1 MKYLLLIWDDPD
13 LLPDVTPE
21 ALGEATAWVDEMH
34 GRGVRLVGDRLRPQ
48 HEAVQVRVRSRK
60 VVTTD
65 GPFAEAKEQ
74 MGGFDLLEC
83 RDLDEAIEVAS
94 KHPAARTGLVE
105 LRQLWG

>member
-1 MKYLLLIWDDPD
+1 MKYLLLIGAGPD
-13 LLPDVTPE
+13 SPAEVSPE
-21 ALGEATAWVDEMH
+21 AIAEATVWVEEMQA
-34 GRGVRLVGDRLRPQ
+34 RGVRLVGDRLRPAE
-48 HEAVQVRVRSRK
+48 EAVTVTVRGGK

-83 RDLDEAIEVAS
+83 RDLEEAIEVAS
-94 KHPAARTGLVE
+94 KHPAAKDGYVE